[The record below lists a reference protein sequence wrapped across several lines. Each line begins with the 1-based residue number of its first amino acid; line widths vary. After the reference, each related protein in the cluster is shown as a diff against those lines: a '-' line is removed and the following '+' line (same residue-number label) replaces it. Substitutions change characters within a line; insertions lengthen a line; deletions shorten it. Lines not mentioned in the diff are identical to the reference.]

1 MYIYTNP
8 NPNNILVGDCTVRA
22 IALLLDKDWQ
32 DIYIGLCLKG
42 YELFDMPNSNI
53 VWGTYLEEQGY
64 HRVPIPNTCP
74 FCYTIN
80 DFCLD
85 HPNGI
90 YLLATGT
97 HVVTCIDGNIHDT
110 WDSGNELPIYYWE
123 KQ

>member
-8 NPNNILVGDCTVRA
+8 NPNNTLVGDCTVRA
-22 IALLLDKDWQ
+22 IALLLDQDWQ

-53 VWGTYLEEQGY
+53 VWGTYLEERGY
-64 HRVPIPNTCP
+64 QRIPISNTCP
-74 FCYTIN
+74 FCYTVN

-110 WDSGNELPIYYWE
+110 WDSSNELPIYYWE